1 MTGESDNLPTGGTD
15 TAQPTLTLD
24 EAANFD
30 FGDPETDTAEAA
42 EDQQSEGVTDEAG
55 SQEADDT
62 TAEDDE
68 QTEAEAEGAEEE
80 AANPEPKDDVT
91 VTVNGEQIAL
101 SDLKAGYMRQA
112 DYSRKTQEVA
122 NGRRDLEAMTARVNQ
137 TVGAIAD
144 FLVKQIPEAP
154 DPSLAMTNPSEFVQR
169 KAMHEAAVA
178 QVNALLSRA
187 GEAKNVANQ
196 LTAQQRADVLRDEN
210 TKLAEAFPTTV
221 TDEGRKKFFEEAA
234 SAAKE
239 LGYTDDEI
247 KTVADHRMFKLAH
260 YAMLGLRA
268 EQAKAKAAKKVAS
281 VPPVAPQKRQQGA
294 NAVVSQRKQEAM
306 KRLAHTGSLDD
317 AVLAW
322 TGD

>member
-30 FGDPETDTAEAA
+30 FGDPETDTAEA
-42 EDQQSEGVTDEAG
+42 DGNQQSEGVTDEVE

-62 TAEDDE
+62 PAEDDDQAE
-68 QTEAEAEGAEEE
+68 TEAEGAEDKT
-80 AANPEPKDDVT
+80 ANPEPKDDVT

-178 QVNALLSRA
+178 QVSALLSQA
-187 GEAKNVANQ
+187 GETNNVANQ
-196 LTAQQRADVLRDEN
+196 LTAQQRAEVLRDEN
-210 TKLAEAFPTTV
+210 AKLAEAFPTTA

-234 SAAKE
+234 TAAKE

-268 EQAKAKAAKKVAS
+268 EQVKAKAAKKVAT
-281 VPPVAPQKRQQGA
+281 VPPVAPQKRQQSA
-294 NAVVSQRKQEAM
+294 NVSQTTRNREAM
-306 KRLAHTGSLDD
+306 KRLARSGSIED
-317 AVLAW
+317 AMAI
-322 TGD
+322 DFD